1 FGRHFANCIRK
12 ERPKPNDK
20 WHMDEVVI
28 TIVGKKFWLW
38 RAIDADGNALD
49 ILVQARRNTK
59 AARRFFSRLIRQF
72 GQPRVVVTDKLGS
85 YVKPIQTIAPN
96 AGHRA
101 HKGLNNRIENSNRL
115 SRKWEKIMR
124 RFNSSRQAQRFLSD
138 HDQINTIFRPRRYN
152 LTAISYRHARTDAF
166 ALWCDYTAA
175 MTA

>member
-1 FGRHFANCIRK
+1 MEDLLAERGVIVSRETVRLWINRFGRHFANCIRK

-38 RAIDADGNALD
+38 RATDADGNALD

-59 AARRFFSRLIRQF
+59 AARRFFSRLMRQF

-96 AGHRA
+96 ACHRA
-101 HKGLNNRIENSNRL
+101 HKGLNNRI
-115 SRKWEKIMR
+115 
-124 RFNSSRQAQRFLSD
+124 
-138 HDQINTIFRPRRYN
+138 
-152 LTAISYRHARTDAF
+152 
-166 ALWCDYTAA
+166 
-175 MTA
+175 